1 METFCNQNGWGFVA
15 HLRLI
20 SNLGEDAGRFF
31 EGGGGGGGTH
41 LIVPK
46 SLPDMIIFSS
56 GNDGIGMGGT

>member
-1 METFCNQNGWGFVA
+1 MRVA
-15 HLRLI
+15 FSR
-20 SNLGEDAGRFF
+20 
-31 EGGGGGGGTH
+31 GGGCTH